1 MESLTIGDLT
11 LYYQEWGSG
20 YPLVLIH
27 GLGSDHTVW
36 EGIVPLLK
44 NNYRVLALDL
54 RGHGMST
61 KTPGPYSIEL
71 FSHDLNQFLESLDI
85 DQAHFVGH
93 SMGGTIL
100 LEMALTHSEK
110 IRSLTL
116 ITSFASVDSQ
126 LEKTFKDLKE
136 ILIQEGYVTFFNT
149 CLQLTYTPE
158 FIGENRELFRKIGE
172 DMAQYSSISAL
183 QDTLDACLKV
193 DLIDHLEG
201 VEIPVMVIAGSDDYF
216 TPPYHGQNIKN
227 TIPGAKIEIMDGVG
241 HNLPVEK
248 GVDTGHIIRKFL
260 DVL

>member
-1 MESLTIGDLT
+1 MDCLTRGDLT
-11 LYYQEWGSG
+11 LYYQEWGAG

-27 GLGSDHTVW
+27 GMGSDHTVW
-36 EGIVPLLK
+36 QGIIPLLK

-93 SMGGTIL
+93 SMGGSIL
-100 LEMALTHSEK
+100 MEMALRYPDK
-110 IRSLTL
+110 ICSLTL
-116 ITSFASVDSQ
+116 ISSFASVDSY
-126 LEKTFKDLKE
+126 LERTLKDLKN
-136 ILIQEGYVTFFNT
+136 ILGENGFKTFFNT
-149 CLQLTYTPE
+149 CLQLTYTPN
-158 FIGENRELFRKIGE
+158 FIGENRELFSKIGK
-172 DMAQYSSISAL
+172 DLAQNSSISAL

-193 DLIDHLEG
+193 DLIASLEG
-201 VEIPVMVIAGSDDYF
+201 VEIPVLVIAGKEDHF
-216 TPPYHGQNIKN
+216 TPHYHSQNIKN
-227 TIPGAKIEIMDGVG
+227 AIPGAKLETMDNVG

-248 GVDTGHIIRKFL
+248 GIDTGHIIRKFL

>member
-1 MESLTIGDLT
+1 MGDLT
-11 LYYQEWGSG
+11 IYYQEWGAGS
-20 YPLVLIH
+20 PLMLIH
-27 GLGSDHTVW
+27 GFGSDHTVW
-36 EGIVPLLK
+36 QGIIPLLK
-44 NNYRVLALDL
+44 DNYRVLALDL
-54 RGHGMST
+54 RGHGLST
-61 KTPGPYSIEL
+61 KTPGPYSMEL
-71 FSHDLNQFLESLDI
+71 FSKDLNQFLESLDI

-93 SMGGTIL
+93 SMGGSVL
-100 LEMALTHSEK
+100 MEMALRYPDK
-110 IRSLTL
+110 IGSLTL
-116 ITSFASVDSQ
+116 ISSFASVDSY

-136 ILIQEGYVTFFNT
+136 ILSQEGYGSFFNT

-158 FIGENRELFRKIGE
+158 FIEENRELFRKIGE

-201 VEIPVMVIAGSDDYF
+201 VEIPVLVIAGSDDYF

-248 GVDTGHIIRKFL
+248 GIGTGHIIRKFL
-260 DVL
+260 DGL